1 MKKLLMIATAA
12 FLISGV
18 AFAHDGDKK
27 KDKEKKSCSKD
38 GKCCEK
44 KASTNAKKS

>member
-1 MKKLLMIATAA
+1 MKKILTIATMA

-27 KDKEKKSCSKD
+27 TKAKKTCSKTCGKECSKKKSAD
-38 GKCCEK
+38 
-44 KASTNAKKS
+44 KA